1 MGAALLGE
9 NIITEAQNVL
19 LKGIHELEGYL
30 HLHPVDG
37 AFIIDWIVN
46 WSLSGVQ
53 FLYVR
58 DDSLRLMEQ
67 DGLLLTRSLI
77 LICDLK
83 IGI

>member
-37 AFIIDWIVN
+37 
-46 WSLSGVQ
+46 G
-53 FLYVR
+53 LYNRSDREPEPFRSSVP
-58 DDSLRLMEQ
+58 LRK
-67 DGLLLTRSLI
+67 R
-77 LICDLK
+77 
-83 IGI
+83 